1 MQKQKLSQSELTIL
15 AALPVV
21 LINVLGKPSRSKNLV
36 VRTMD
41 ELEEMMQVAKEG
53 NYIQQIKARQKSK
66 RRTQ

>member
-53 NYIQQIKARQKSK
+53 NYIQPVRNRNEHNK
-66 RRTQ
+66 